1 MRLGRVLHH
10 QDRYGPDVHPE
21 LLGGALRI
29 GDEPFAKAVVDPR
42 PGHKLGAPRR
52 AEGVHVLDLG
62 PHLVGGENPFLDE
75 EAGHR
80 HLHQLMAGEGS
91 VFEVGLGRMVV
102 GRVHVVASVAVLVAV
117 LVSARVFMVT
127 HMVAHL
133 VAHLVSPGS
142 GASQCS

>member
-1 MRLGRVLHH
+1 VRLGRVLHH
-10 QDRYGPDVHPE
+10 QDRYGSDVHPE
-21 LLGGALRI
+21 LRGGALRI

-42 PGHKLGAPRR
+42 PGHELGAPRR
-52 AEGVHVLDLG
+52 AEGFHVLDLG
-62 PHLVGGENPFLDE
+62 PHLVGGEDPFLDE

-91 VFEVGLGRMVV
+91 VFKVGLGRMVV
-102 GRVHVVASVAVLVAV
+102 GRVHVVAGVVVV
-117 LVSARVFMVT
+117 VTVFVSAPVFMVA
-127 HMVAHL
+127 HM